1 MDYLHIFD
9 STEKYN
15 EEIGWGYGQ
24 MPAVGIIDKNF
35 DEVED
40 RPTYIKEPIC
50 ELTYKGPTSNLF
62 HSDFNIKSVSIDG
75 EYVYNNTNERTWKE
89 FTITPDDVS
98 NDNGTLYSVLPD
110 NKMFYTSSV
119 PTIELTVDGGIL
131 PTDEYGVIFPY
142 NNEQIIFG
150 GILKD
155 GSLLKDGV
163 VTINSIALHETMGE
177 FKKLSMIVYR
187 GGIGYLTTNVRY
199 FSVDEYTEEVV
210 ENKNITPSDTVE
222 EAPDNLIAIPAHG
235 QYVDYMLIEKMDGPF
250 NPDKDFYLEYINGQ
264 LTGIAP
270 ISELG
275 DWLYDEKTM
284 KLSVQTIISTDLT
297 NAVMLFADIEL
308 DENGEIVG
316 GVKFLDT
323 KITMFCKN
331 QPLDSIGVIEGNKT
345 ITFEPFNRFA
355 PILLQG
361 TDILTYHGS
370 AFMHNTVNELLP
382 IQFSSCPYLES
393 ITLPKSIKNF
403 DFTAINGC
411 NNLKSI
417 ICQTKN
423 APSINS
429 SYSCNDIP
437 NVIVQVP
444 KGGNYSEWE
453 AHPYFIKNNWKIEYV

>member
-15 EEIGWGYGQ
+15 EKIGWGYGQ
-24 MPAVGIIDKNF
+24 MPAIGIFDNNF

-40 RPTYIKEPIC
+40 RPTYVKKPVC
-50 ELTYKGPTSNLF
+50 ELTYKGPTSKLF
-62 HSDFNIKSVSIDG
+62 YSDYNIKSVSING

-98 NDNGTLYSVLPD
+98 NDNGTLYSTLPD
-110 NKMFYTSSV
+110 DKMFYPGSV

-131 PTDEYGVIFPY
+131 PTDSYGIIFPY
-142 NNEQIIFG
+142 NNEQIVFVG
-150 GILKD
+150 FLQD

-163 VTINSIALHETMGE
+163 VTINFIALDVTMGE
-177 FKKLSMIVYR
+177 FEKMSMIVYR
-187 GGIGYLTTNVRY
+187 NGVGFLTTNVRC
-199 FSVDEYTEEVV
+199 FSVDEYTEEVI
-210 ENKNITPSDTVE
+210 ENKNITPNDTIE
-222 EAPDNLIAIPAHG
+222 KAPDNLTAIPSHG
-235 QYVDYMLIEKMDGPF
+235 QYIDYMLIEKMDGPLD
-250 NPDKDFYLEYINGQ
+250 PDKDFYLEYVNGE
-264 LTGIAP
+264 LSGVVP
-270 ISELG
+270 ISSLG
-275 DWLYDEKTM
+275 DWLCDEKTM
-284 KLSVQTIISTDLT
+284 KIYFKTIIPPDFT
-297 NAVMLFADIEL
+297 NGVMLFADIEL
-308 DENGEIVG
+308 DEEGESVKSF
-316 GVKFLDT
+316 KFLDT
-323 KITMFCKN
+323 KITMFYK
-331 QPLDSIGVIEGNKT
+331 QTLDSIGIIEGNET

-393 ITLPKSIKNF
+393 ITLPKSIKYF

-423 APSINS
+423 APSIKS
-429 SYSCNDIP
+429 GYSCNDIP
-437 NVIVQVP
+437 NVVVRVP
-444 KGGNYSEWE
+444 KGSNYSEWE
-453 AHPYFIKNNWKIEYV
+453 AHPYFIGNNWKIEYV